1 MKHFWKKTLW
11 AALLTAAFA
20 LSATGCGNDSQTSSS
35 TANSADSAAQTEES
49 SAAPAENGGAADAA
63 DTNVFT
69 YEMRDDGTVT
79 ITGYQGAETAL
90 DIPSTVDNYV
100 VSAIADHAFEANWD
114 ITSVTLPSG
123 LSEIGEGA
131 FMDCGNL
138 TSVTIPDTVAQID
151 RAAFAGCSSL
161 ASLSL
166 PETVSTVMEEA
177 FTGCAGLTDLTVANA
192 SLEYDS
198 WGLVEGSEPLNMT
211 ITCPAGSAIETW
223 AAANGI
229 STKTLE

>member
-100 VSAIADHAFEANWD
+100 VSAIADHAFEANW
-114 ITSVTLPSG
+114 TS
-123 LSEIGEGA
+123 
-131 FMDCGNL
+131 
-138 TSVTIPDTVAQID
+138 
-151 RAAFAGCSSL
+151 
-161 ASLSL
+161 
-166 PETVSTVMEEA
+166 
-177 FTGCAGLTDLTVANA
+177 
-192 SLEYDS
+192 
-198 WGLVEGSEPLNMT
+198 
-211 ITCPAGSAIETW
+211 PA
-223 AAANGI
+223 
-229 STKTLE
+229 

>member
-1 MKHFWKKTLW
+1 
-11 AALLTAAFA
+11 LTAAFA

-123 LSEIGEGA
+123 LWRRS
-131 FMDCGNL
+131 
-138 TSVTIPDTVAQID
+138 TVPLLPAVRRW
-151 RAAFAGCSSL
+151 RACL
-161 ASLSL
+161 CRRRSL
-166 PETVSTVMEEA
+166 PLWKRRSPVVP
-177 FTGCAGLTDLTVANA
+177 V
-192 SLEYDS
+192 
-198 WGLVEGSEPLNMT
+198 
-211 ITCPAGSAIETW
+211 
-223 AAANGI
+223 
-229 STKTLE
+229 